1 MFDRQTQGRTTAA
14 KVQRRLSKRQKIR
27 NYFRDHIG
35 VPIGSYS
42 LHGMFGGAVRTR
54 ISEINRDPDSPIT
67 IKNEVTFRDGEECS
81 LYWAELKPA
90 TPATKRKCDAVPVGS
105 VPESE
110 TFPEFGSLTKESG
123 VD

>member
-1 MFDRQTQGRTTAA
+1 MFDRQTQHSTTAA

-27 NYFRDHIG
+27 NFFRDCIG

-42 LHGMFGGAVRTR
+42 LHGMFGSAVRSR

-67 IKNEVTFRDGEECS
+67 IKNEVTFQNGEECS
-81 LYWAELKPA
+81 LYCAELKPP
-90 TPATKRKCDAVPVGS
+90 TTATKHKCDAVGTVL
-105 VPESE
+105 ESE